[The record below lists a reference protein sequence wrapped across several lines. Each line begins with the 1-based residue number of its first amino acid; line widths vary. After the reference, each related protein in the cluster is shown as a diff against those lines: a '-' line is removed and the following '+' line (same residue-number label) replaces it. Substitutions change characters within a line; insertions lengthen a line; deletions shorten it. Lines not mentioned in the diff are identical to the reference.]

1 MEWSQIQKGSVS
13 FLPTKTQLRSL
24 FDESITL
31 LRESAKTKEIEIVL
45 NIAEGLEIIADMN
58 MLQIIIRNLVS
69 NAIKFT
75 PKGGKVNISAK
86 LNKDNSVEISVKD
99 NGIGMSQQL
108 INDLFRI
115 DIQTVRKGTEGEL
128 STGLGLLLC
137 KEFVEKHD
145 GKIWIESIVGSGT
158 TFNFSLPMS
167 LENVPITNVL
177 EK

>member
-1 MEWSQIQKGSVS
+1 LEWSQIQKGSVS

-45 NIAEGLEIIADMN
+45 NISESLEIVADMN
-58 MLQIIIRNLVS
+58 MLQTIIRNLVS

-75 PKGGKVNISAK
+75 QKGGQVSLAAK
-86 LNKDNSVEISVKD
+86 YNNDNCIEISIKD
-99 NGIGMSQQL
+99 TGIGMSQN
-108 INDLFRI
+108 IIDDLFRI

-137 KEFVEKHD
+137 KEFVEKHG
-145 GKIWIESIVGSGT
+145 GKIWIESMVGVGT
-158 TFNFSLPMS
+158 TFNFSIPLN
-167 LENVPITNVL
+167 LENVQSSNLLIF
-177 EK
+177 